1 MATQAR
7 HIEAQVI
14 DPTTKAGFDEIAAS
28 HGREAAHNARIAALK
43 ARVEA
48 ASGFRWHDRGPK
60 RELESAM
67 VDLIFEQRHP
77 EQARILRELGKSW

>member
-1 MATQAR
+1 MATQA
-7 HIEAQVI
+7 HQIEATII

-28 HGREAAHNARIAALK
+28 HGREAAHNARIAALR

-48 ASGFRWHDRGPK
+48 AGSFRWHDRRP
-60 RELESAM
+60 RQQLESAM

-77 EQARILRELGKSW
+77 EQARILRELGQSW